1 MSFWQ
6 RWSSKGKKIPLWM
19 VGLGIGVIFWLVG
32 FCEGQLEEMYRKA
45 VMICLEC
52 IGIG

>member
-1 MSFWQ
+1 MSFLRKWKDKV
-6 RWSSKGKKIPLWM
+6 WI
-19 VGLGIGVIFWLVG
+19 VGVVSGVLLLGIGVLN
-32 FCEGQLEEMYRKA
+32 GQLEEMYRKA